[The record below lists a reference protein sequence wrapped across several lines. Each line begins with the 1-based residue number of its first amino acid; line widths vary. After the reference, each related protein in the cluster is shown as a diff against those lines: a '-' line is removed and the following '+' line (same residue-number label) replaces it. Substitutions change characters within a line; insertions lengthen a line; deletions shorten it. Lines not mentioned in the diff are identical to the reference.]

1 MNPGAPSFPEKEN
14 ARPPRTGVPGPPV
27 IPEGD
32 SFTLGEACRI
42 AQVAPYTLRYWESK
56 LGFPRPARRAS
67 GHRRYSR
74 ADLETVFEIKSLLV
88 GRRMTLAGARRAL
101 LERRRAV
108 RTGFRPDGAD
118 GTSDTVGAGG
128 GPALRLL
135 RELREELRELAS
147 ELAK

>member
-1 MNPGAPSFPEKEN
+1 M
-14 ARPPRTGVPGPPV
+14 
-27 IPEGD
+27 
-32 SFTLGEACRI
+32 GEACRV
-42 AQVAPYTLRYWESK
+42 AQVAPHTLRYWESK

-101 LERRRAV
+101 LERRR
-108 RTGFRPDGAD
+108 GAR
-118 GTSDTVGAGG
+118 GEEASAAPGA
-128 GPALRLL
+128 ARLL

>member
-1 MNPGAPSFPEKEN
+1 LNPGAPL
-14 ARPPRTGVPGPPV
+14 
-27 IPEGD
+27 IPEQD
-32 SFTLGEACRI
+32 SFSMGEACRI
-42 AQVAPYTLRYWESK
+42 AQVAPHTLRYWEAR
-56 LGFPRPARRAS
+56 LGFPRPARRSS
-67 GHRRYSR
+67 GHRRYGR
-74 ADLETVFEIKSLLV
+74 GDLETIFEIKRLLV

-128 GPALRLL
+128 GPALKLL
-135 RELREELRELAS
+135 RELRAELRELAS

>member
-101 LERRRAV
+101 LERRRGLSSAQAS
-108 RTGFRPDGAD
+108 TAPGA
-118 GTSDTVGAGG
+118 A
-128 GPALRLL
+128 RLL